1 MAFRM
6 MNDAREAEDV
16 LQEGFTYIWWKANN
30 YDPARSTAYAWA
42 MMIRNKAIDRLR
54 ARQRGDRLREKVTS
68 GAGFFAERDD
78 SWFSDGSRKNSSSKD

>member
-1 MAFRM
+1 
-6 MNDAREAEDV
+6 
-16 LQEGFTYIWWKANN
+16 
-30 YDPARSTAYAWA
+30 
-42 MMIRNKAIDRLR
+42 MIRNKAIDRLR